1 METRPEPM
9 STPLSSSLDRDQ
21 APVSIPGQS
30 SPARLEPQHLPP
42 QALPAEPT
50 PDHALVW
57 HEGHLFLLDQ
67 RYLPARAD
75 FMAIDS
81 AAATARAIKDMV
93 VRGAPAIGIAAA
105 YGVVLAARDRFRQDP
120 QAWPDLIQTDLD
132 ELAASRPTAV
142 NLFWALER
150 MRRRLAEL
158 TAGLW
163 AKCRPLAVKPEH
175 AGDYLDK
182 LNVEPDKVVAISG
195 LTDAVSGRLGVDPGQ
210 VGADPTPAL
219 LAEAL
224 AIHAED
230 IAANRRMGQLGASLI
245 QGPTAVITHCNAG
258 ALATGGFGTALG
270 VIRQAYA
277 EGRITQVYAD
287 ETRPWLQGTRLTA
300 WELAQDGIPV
310 TLQADGAA
318 ASLMARGGIG
328 WVIVGADR
336 IAANGDVA
344 NKIGTYGLAIL
355 ARHHGIRF
363 MVAAPTSTI
372 DWGIADG
379 SAIPIEERDPGEVLA
394 CGGNRLG
401 PAGVG
406 ARNPV
411 FDVTPAALVDA
422 IVTERGIVE
431 RPTAE
436 RMRALLVPV
445 EEKDRLAGNP
455 VSDLSGSTAAMRAI
469 ASIG

>member
-1 METRPEPM
+1 
-9 STPLSSSLDRDQ
+9 
-21 APVSIPGQS
+21 
-30 SPARLEPQHLPP
+30 LPS
-42 QALPAEPT
+42 

-57 HEGHLFLLDQ
+57 QDGRLYLLDQ
-67 RYLPARAD
+67 RLLPERAE
-75 FMAIDS
+75 FLEIAS
-81 AAATARAIKDMV
+81 AAATAKAIKDMV

-105 YGVVLAARDRFRQDP
+105 YGVVLAARDRFRQDT
-120 QAWPDLIQTDLD
+120 QAWPALIQIDFQ

-150 MRRRLAEL
+150 MRRCLA
-158 TAGLW
+158 G
-163 AKCRPLAVKPEH
+163 
-175 AGDYLDK
+175 
-182 LNVEPDKVVAISG
+182 PDLRQA
-195 LTDAVSGRLGVDPGQ
+195 D
-210 VGADPTPAL
+210 ADPTPAL

-230 IAANRRMGQLGASLI
+230 IAANHRMGQLGASLI

-270 VIRQAYA
+270 VIRQAWA
-277 EGRITQVYAD
+277 EGKITRVYAD

-318 ASLMARGGIG
+318 ASLMAKGGIG

-372 DWGIADG
+372 DWSIPDG
-379 SAIPIEERDPGEVLA
+379 TAIPIEERDPAEVLA
-394 CGGNRLG
+394 CGGQRLG

-422 IVTERGIVE
+422 IVTERGIVA

-436 RMRALLVPV
+436 QMRALLAAG
-445 EEKDRLAGNP
+445 DDQGGLAGCP
-455 VSDLSGSTAAMRAI
+455 VLDSVGPAAAVQAPTGR
-469 ASIG
+469 